1 MLDGFEVERKG
12 PLARVPEAEI
22 EARQA
27 MEAFLWDR
35 YTEIE
40 PLGEGGMGKVVRA
53 RDIGLEREV
62 AIKRLRQDL
71 TDEQAPQRFLQE
83 ARATGQ
89 LEHPN
94 IPPIYEM
101 GKDQDGNPYFAL
113 KLVRGHTLSE
123 IIQKLD
129 RGDPELHE
137 RFPFIRR
144 LEVFQKVCEAVA
156 YAHQRGILHRDIK
169 PENIMIGEFGE
180 VLLVDWGLAKEQKPL
195 DTNSNLTE
203 VGTFVGTPMYAAPEQ
218 LCGENPTE
226 SCDVYSL
233 GATLYEWLSLQQ
245 PYKEPNVRSL
255 LTAILSKTPKDPVLF
270 YHKVQG
276 RLPMEMCRLTMKA
289 LEKEPARRFASVA
302 EMLEEVNNILAGE
315 IRPICPCTTV
325 KFGFH
330 NVSRLIDNHPILVL
344 FVILWLLYPAYALL
358 GALYDFIKGAG

>member
-1 MLDGFEVERKG
+1 
-12 PLARVPEAEI
+12 
-22 EARQA
+22 
-27 MEAFLWDR
+27 
-35 YTEIE
+35 
-40 PLGEGGMGKVVRA
+40 LGDGGMVKVNKA

-62 AIKRLRQDL
+62 AIKRLRSDL
-71 TDEQAPQRFLQE
+71 HDDQAPQRFLQE

-113 KLVRGHTLSE
+113 KLIRGLTLSE

-129 RGDPELHE
+129 QGDPDLHD

-156 YAHQRGILHRDIK
+156 YAHKRGILHRDIK

-180 VLLVDWGLAKEQKPL
+180 VLLVDWGLAKDQKPL
-195 DTNSNLTE
+195 EANSNLTE

-218 LCGENPTE
+218 LCGENPNE
-226 SCDVYSL
+226 ACDVYSL
-233 GATLYEWLSLQQ
+233 GATLYEWLSLKQ
-245 PYKEPNVRSL
+245 PYEETNMRAL
-255 LTAILSKTPKDPVLF
+255 LTAVLTKTPKDPVFF

-276 RLPMEMCRLTMKA
+276 RLPVEMCRLVMKA
-289 LEKEPARRFASVA
+289 IAKEPSQRFPSVA
-302 EMLEEVNNILAGE
+302 AMLEEVNDILAGE
-315 IRPICPCTTV
+315 IRPLCPCTTV

-330 NVSRLIDNHPILVL
+330 NVSRLIDNHPILVVL
-344 FVILWLLYPAYALL
+344 VILWLLYPAYALIW
-358 GALYDFIKGAG
+358 ALYRLVTGAG